1 MFCSAV
7 IPTIDRTS
15 LSRAVESVL
24 HQSLKPT
31 DYEIIVVNDSG
42 RPLHHRDWMKCN
54 NVKIIDTNCRNRSVA
69 RNAGAAMAKGDYLHF
84 LDDDDWITPESYQR
98 LRVLSEHTGAAWLIG
113 GYRLTDNAGNKRKDV
128 FPCEN
133 GNCLVQT
140 IAAEWFSLQAS
151 LIQQQPFHEAAGFT
165 SLYELH
171 GGYEDT
177 DLARKIMLRHEVA
190 SIPELVAVIRTGLEG
205 STTDFSNIDEQG
217 RISRERILDQQATRR
232 RLIESARA
240 AGADSSYWTGQLLWV
255 YLASAKWN
263 VHHHRWLIA
272 TSRIC
277 DGCVCTLSQP
287 RAVTAAGFWTGATHS
302 HVPRWVH

>member
-84 LDDDDWITPESYQR
+84 LDDDDWITPESYQ
-98 LRVLSEHTGAAWLIG
+98 GARSVRTHRRSLVDRW
-113 GYRLTDNAGNKRKDV
+113 YRLTDNAGNKRKDV

-140 IAAEWFSLQAS
+140 IAAG
-151 LIQQQPFHEAAGFT
+151 GF
-165 SLYELH
+165 
-171 GGYEDT
+171 
-177 DLARKIMLRHEVA
+177 
-190 SIPELVAVIRTGLEG
+190 PC
-205 STTDFSNIDEQG
+205 
-217 RISRERILDQQATRR
+217 
-232 RLIESARA
+232 RL
-240 AGADSSYWTGQLLWV
+240 L
-255 YLASAKWN
+255 
-263 VHHHRWLIA
+263 
-272 TSRIC
+272 
-277 DGCVCTLSQP
+277 
-287 RAVTAAGFWTGATHS
+287 
-302 HVPRWVH
+302 